1 MRKYLINGVAALA
14 MGLAITSCTKEFNY
28 EEQEQQASLD
38 NAQQTLGFYIP
49 ENQDWV
55 MTSTISANIPIN
67 FEDGETYTIK
77 VYSNDPLA
85 DGVGYVLA
93 KETVSNGHNFSTSFR
108 APSYRGAYSIGIT
121 NSNGETMYRT
131 AYLEDGQ
138 LTEFIEDKPVEVST
152 SRTRAITVNGDNYDT
167 FNFPSSSELASAFPT
182 SIPANA
188 EEVSDLETLYKGKV
202 AANGNTMWDL
212 YAIYLNQ
219 ISKDYNLK
227 VTKTG
232 TVEVGHYQNGINN
245 LYNVYV
251 DVDGDVTIKRPQ
263 NAFYRLY
270 ILRGNVTLDS
280 NFGEMAGLISVAK
293 GATLNDPRNHT
304 AANDGI
310 KIYNRGTINATNSG
324 GYDIG
329 NNSTVYNENKFYVS
343 GPLSY
348 SPGSA
353 NTSYF
358 INYSDD
364 AELTAPSMTMNST
377 CHFYTDGKVII
388 AGATYVTQQAITW
401 INNGHYTTGSIKFS
415 AQNSTFYNYC
425 QLIVTGDGCFKDGS
439 FNMMDNSYAEVNKGV
454 FNNFYVN
461 MGNNSGFNI
470 KNGTR
475 WGLQGQGTPQGFFAK
490 DDNAKAFVRL
500 GGNNEVPAHVGGA
513 FQVSGANLV
522 LAYNSIK
529 FFEGASIGD
538 TYDGSSTWNETNAE
552 TLQKNKD
559 GRITWKTNNVTKFVT
574 GDDFSTV
581 EVETVEGQCSANWT
595 VPGEPVIEED
605 NQTWTYAFEDNKTKC
620 DFDLNDV
627 VIQVKENK
635 SNSGKL
641 DITLV
646 AAGCQYD
653 NYVWLGNTQITWEG
667 GAEVHNAFGVAKG
680 VMVNTGRG
688 NTEAQV
694 VTTTIDKPSGFDFQ
708 NADFK
713 IRPFKINSDPTD
725 ESNAVTGYITIV
737 KEGNPGGLAE
747 APLGIAIPDKW
758 KWPLERINVTN
769 AYEGFTA
776 WGSQEDLTLRADL
789 GGWYQEP
796 TEGMV
801 YGE

>member
-304 AANDGI
+304 AAN
-310 KIYNRGTINATNSG
+310 
-324 GYDIG
+324 
-329 NNSTVYNENKFYVS
+329 
-343 GPLSY
+343 
-348 SPGSA
+348 
-353 NTSYF
+353 
-358 INYSDD
+358 
-364 AELTAPSMTMNST
+364 
-377 CHFYTDGKVII
+377 
-388 AGATYVTQQAITW
+388 
-401 INNGHYTTGSIKFS
+401 
-415 AQNSTFYNYC
+415 
-425 QLIVTGDGCFKDGS
+425 
-439 FNMMDNSYAEVNKGV
+439 
-454 FNNFYVN
+454 
-461 MGNNSGFNI
+461 
-470 KNGTR
+470 
-475 WGLQGQGTPQGFFAK
+475 
-490 DDNAKAFVRL
+490 
-500 GGNNEVPAHVGGA
+500 
-513 FQVSGANLV
+513 
-522 LAYNSIK
+522 
-529 FFEGASIGD
+529 
-538 TYDGSSTWNETNAE
+538 
-552 TLQKNKD
+552 
-559 GRITWKTNNVTKFVT
+559 
-574 GDDFSTV
+574 
-581 EVETVEGQCSANWT
+581 
-595 VPGEPVIEED
+595 
-605 NQTWTYAFEDNKTKC
+605 
-620 DFDLNDV
+620 
-627 VIQVKENK
+627 
-635 SNSGKL
+635 
-641 DITLV
+641 
-646 AAGCQYD
+646 
-653 NYVWLGNTQITWEG
+653 
-667 GAEVHNAFGVAKG
+667 
-680 VMVNTGRG
+680 
-688 NTEAQV
+688 
-694 VTTTIDKPSGFDFQ
+694 
-708 NADFK
+708 
-713 IRPFKINSDPTD
+713 
-725 ESNAVTGYITIV
+725 
-737 KEGNPGGLAE
+737 
-747 APLGIAIPDKW
+747 
-758 KWPLERINVTN
+758 
-769 AYEGFTA
+769 
-776 WGSQEDLTLRADL
+776 
-789 GGWYQEP
+789 
-796 TEGMV
+796 
-801 YGE
+801 